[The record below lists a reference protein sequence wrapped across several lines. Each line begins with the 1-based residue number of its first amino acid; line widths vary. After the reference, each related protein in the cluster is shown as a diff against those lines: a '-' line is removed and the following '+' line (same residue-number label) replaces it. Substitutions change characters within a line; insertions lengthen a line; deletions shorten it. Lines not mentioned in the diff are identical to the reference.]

1 MKSWLLALALAAL
14 AAGGIVFWKMAA
26 GRPTAADA
34 EQWHKTESDL
44 RARLAQAEKRL
55 SELGHP
61 LPAAEAREES
71 GSARPPGTVTPYS
84 RREAD
89 LAELIRLKDEQL
101 TKSETALADL
111 RTKYAEIEQRIA
123 AVQEQ
128 DKQLRDTET
137 TLRQR
142 IDANTEQIV
151 ELQQANKQK
160 DTRLGEQ
167 DASLKVLRTASE
179 QQARS
184 LQRVRA
190 LSEDLE
196 DLARRREVYMA
207 NILGRYRDATDSL
220 RTLGLQLENRT
231 DDAPIGRTDI
241 SRIQSALSSADEDM
255 RQLRSLATRSRQLQ
269 KELLAVK

>member
-14 AAGGIVFWKMAA
+14 AAGGILFWKATA

-34 EQWHKTESDL
+34 EQWSKTEADL

-61 LPAAEAREES
+61 LPATGAREES
-71 GSARPPGTVTPYS
+71 GPAHTPGAVTPYS

-101 TKSETALADL
+101 TRSETALGEL
-111 RTKYAEIEQRIA
+111 RAKYAELEQRIT

-128 DKQLRDTET
+128 DKQLRDTEAG
-137 TLRQR
+137 LRQK

-151 ELQQANKQK
+151 ELQQSAKQK

-167 DASLKVLRTASE
+167 DAALKSLRAAGE

-184 LQRVRA
+184 LQRVRS

-207 NILGRYRDATDSL
+207 NILGRYREATDSL

-231 DDAPIGRTDI
+231 EEAPIGRTDI

-255 RQLRSLATRSRQLQ
+255 RQLRALSTRSRQLQ

>member
-14 AAGGIVFWKMAA
+14 AAGGILFWKTTA
-26 GRPTAADA
+26 GRSTAADA
-34 EQWHKTESDL
+34 EQWSKTEADL

-61 LPAAEAREES
+61 LPATGAREES
-71 GSARPPGTVTPYS
+71 GPAHTPGAVTPYS

-101 TKSETALADL
+101 TRSETALGEL
-111 RTKYAEIEQRIA
+111 RAKYAELEQRIT

-128 DKQLRDTET
+128 DKQLRDTEAG
-137 TLRQR
+137 LRQK

-151 ELQQANKQK
+151 ELQQAAKQK

-167 DASLKVLRTASE
+167 DAALKSLRAAGE

-184 LQRVRA
+184 LQRVRS

-207 NILGRYRDATDSL
+207 NILGRYREATDSL

-231 DDAPIGRTDI
+231 EEAPIGRTDI

-255 RQLRSLATRSRQLQ
+255 RQLRALSTRSRQLQ

>member
-14 AAGGIVFWKMAA
+14 AAGGILFWKTTAV
-26 GRPTAADA
+26 RPTAADA
-34 EQWHKTESDL
+34 EQWSKTEADL

-61 LPAAEAREES
+61 LPAPGAREES
-71 GSARPPGTVTPYS
+71 GPAHTPGAVTPYS

-101 TKSETALADL
+101 TRSETALGEL
-111 RTKYAEIEQRIA
+111 RAKYAELEQRIT

-128 DKQLRDTET
+128 DKQLRDTEAG
-137 TLRQR
+137 LRQK

-151 ELQQANKQK
+151 ELQQSARQK

-167 DASLKVLRTASE
+167 DAALKSLRAAGE

-184 LQRVRA
+184 LQRVRS

-207 NILGRYRDATDSL
+207 NILGRYREATDSL

-231 DDAPIGRTDI
+231 EEAPIGRTDI

-255 RQLRSLATRSRQLQ
+255 RQLRALSTRSRQLQ

>member
-1 MKSWLLALALAAL
+1 MKSWLLVLALAAL
-14 AAGGIVFWKMAA
+14 AAGGILFWKTAA
-26 GRPTAADA
+26 VRPTAADA
-34 EQWHKTESDL
+34 EQWSKTEADL

-61 LPAAEAREES
+61 LPASGAREES
-71 GSARPPGTVTPYS
+71 GPAHTPGAVTPYS

-101 TKSETALADL
+101 TRSETALGEL
-111 RTKYAEIEQRIA
+111 RAKYAELEQRIT

-128 DKQLRDTET
+128 DKQLRDTEAG
-137 TLRQR
+137 LRQK

-151 ELQQANKQK
+151 ELQQSARQK

-167 DASLKVLRTASE
+167 DAALKSLRAAGE

-184 LQRVRA
+184 LQRVRS

-207 NILGRYRDATDSL
+207 NILGRYREATDSL

-231 DDAPIGRTDI
+231 EEAPIGRTDI

-255 RQLRSLATRSRQLQ
+255 RQLRALSTRSRQLQ